1 MMLWEHLLGQS
12 FILPQ
17 SHQLHPGLITVSG
30 YAISQKE
37 YGYTFIGRYIR
48 KSLYSHLHTDV
59 CAYLCM
65 SILTDICIYLRLY
78 VCTYIQM

>member
-30 YAISQKE
+30 YAISRKE
-37 YGYTFIGRYIR
+37 KVDTSIGRYIR
-48 KSLYSHLHTDV
+48 KSLYSHLHTNV
-59 CAYLCM
+59 CADQCM
-65 SILTDICIYLRLY
+65 SILTDVCLYLRMY